1 MSATNGEAQLTLDL
15 TPDEAATAEEES
27 PTGWRYVLLEEV
39 VEINPPRPS
48 KDDHASDMPVTFVPM
63 AAVDEETGRIEEPEE
78 RTFGD
83 VRSGY
88 TAFAEGDLIW
98 AKITPCMENGKAAVA
113 RGLFNGLG
121 FGSTEFHVLR
131 PGPDVLA
138 EYLFYFV
145 RQESVRREAEANMT
159 GSVGQRR
166 VPTEFLEEMTIP
178 LPSVEEQARIVAR
191 LEVLLGRVRRTQ
203 ARLDAVP
210 ALAQRLREAVLAAAC
225 SGRLTEDWRKAHPAE
240 ASPDVL
246 LQCLAEARRDRWAD
260 DLRRKGRDP
269 ERAKYPAPLDANPD
283 AADELEAELPD
294 GWALASM
301 DTVTSRIT
309 SGPRGWSK
317 YYRDEAPSTFI
328 MAQNVRPLQ
337 FDRSTRQA
345 VDPPADDSS
354 RDRCEVQQDDLL
366 VTIVGANTGDVCR
379 IPEPV
384 EEHFVCQSVALMR
397 PVLPELSR
405 YLELY
410 LNSTQHGQ
418 GQYRAWMYG
427 EGRPH
432 LNFEQLKTTTVALPP
447 LEEQREIVRRAER
460 LLALADAVERR
471 ARSARTQTERLA
483 QGVLDRAFSGRLTD
497 AAPEPDHEPSA

>member
-1 MSATNGEAQLTLDL
+1 MSATNGEAQLVLDSA
-15 TPDEAATAEEES
+15 PAEAVAAVTEREVVWQRVRL
-27 PTGWRYVLLEEV
+27 PEV
-39 VEINPPRPS
+39 VEINPPRPAR
-48 KDDHASDMPVTFVPM
+48 DDHASNMPVSFVPM
-63 AAVDEETGRIEEPEE
+63 AAVSEETGRIEESEDRP
-78 RTFGD
+78 FGE
-83 VRSGY
+83 VRSSY

-113 RGLFNGLG
+113 RGLTNGLG

-145 RQESVRREAEANMT
+145 RQESIRKEAEANMT

-166 VPTEFLEEMTIP
+166 VPTDFLEEMEIP
-178 LPSVEEQARIVAR
+178 LPPVEEQARIVAR
-191 LEVLLGRVRRTQ
+191 LEALLGRIRRTQ
-203 ARLDAVP
+203 ARLEGVP
-210 ALAQRLREAVLAAAC
+210 THAQRLREAVLAAAC
-225 SGRLTEDWRKAHPAE
+225 SGRLTEDWRAAHPPE
-240 ASPDVL
+240 ESPVAFVER
-246 LQCLAEARRDRWAD
+246 LAEERRRRWAD
-260 DLRRKGRDP
+260 DLRSKGRDP
-269 ERAKYPAPLDANPD
+269 ERAKYPVPLDPNPD
-283 AADELEAELPD
+283 FAEALEEDLPD
-294 GWALASM
+294 GWALVSTDAI
-301 DTVTSRIT
+301 TSLVT

-317 YYRDEAPSTFI
+317 YYREEAPSTFI

-337 FDRSTRQA
+337 FDRSTRQP

-354 RDRCEVQQDDLL
+354 RDRCAAYQHDLL

-397 PVLPELSR
+397 PVLPEMSL

-410 LNSTQHGQ
+410 LNSLQHGQ

-432 LNFEQLKTTTVALPP
+432 LNFEQLKSTVVALPP

-460 LLALADAVERR
+460 LLALAGAVEHR
-471 ARSARTQTERLA
+471 ARTARAQTERLA
-483 QGVLDRAFSGRLTD
+483 QGVLNRAFSGRL
-497 AAPEPDHEPSA
+497 AGVVLDHEPST